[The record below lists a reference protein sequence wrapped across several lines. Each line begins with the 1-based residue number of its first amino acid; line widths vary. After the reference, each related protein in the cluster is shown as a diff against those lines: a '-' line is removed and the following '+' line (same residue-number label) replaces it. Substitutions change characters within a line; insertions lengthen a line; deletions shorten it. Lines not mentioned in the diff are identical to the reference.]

1 MDRRTGYIKG
11 YAFVEYDTKQV
22 GMQTLLPVTFSAECA
37 RRRRNG
43 RLRAPAGAS
52 LSAAVTSLL
61 SCSCKRHV
69 AGWSCLAAPSRW
81 IGRFRRVH
89 VAAGLQRVGAS
100 ELHWLL
106 SASAVVVSKK
116 SQFVE
121 SPHPR
126 KHNWTATS
134 PTPQTTPLPL
144 PMSNL
149 LSAKRGRG
157 RRLTAAPVCDDS
169 RSHSR

>member
-1 MDRRTGYIKG
+1 M
-11 YAFVEYDTKQV
+11 EYDTKQV
-22 GMQTLLPVTFSAECA
+22 RMQTLLPVTFSAECA
-37 RRRRNG
+37 CRRRNG
-43 RLRAPAGAS
+43 RLRAAAGAW

-69 AGWSCLAAPSRW
+69 AGSSCLAAPQRW

-106 SASAVVVSKK
+106 SASAVVVSYVKRV
-116 SQFVE
+116 SLSSRHIHVNIFGLQ
-121 SPHPR
+121 PP
-126 KHNWTATS
+126 
-134 PTPQTTPLPL
+134 PPIPQTTPLRL
-144 PMSNL
+144 QMSNL

-157 RRLTAAPVCDDS
+157 RLLTAAPVCDHCRTRS
-169 RSHSR
+169 R

>member
-1 MDRRTGYIKG
+1 MDRRTGCIKG
-11 YAFVEYDTKQV
+11 YAFVEYDSHTKQV

-69 AGWSCLAAPSRW
+69 AGSSCLAAPQRW

-121 SPHPR
+121 PPYPPKQS
-126 KHNWTATS
+126 WTAPPPS
-134 PTPQTTPLPL
+134 KP
-144 PMSNL
+144 
-149 LSAKRGRG
+149 
-157 RRLTAAPVCDDS
+157 RRCS
-169 RSHSR
+169 SKCQIY